1 MDGCWDSI
9 IVFAFGTGTRAVEVE
24 ESVVYDNAEAAGAA
38 ARRMTPEPGSAP
50 CHSLTE
56 MAPPSSRVPVIY
68 NTAAAAQW
76 RGGTNIGL
84 AAAVLRLV
92 HSASAEI
99 RCVVSQWEVHDILTG
114 MRDREVEGLWVPTSA
129 GECLFWKK
137 TGLSMEGWVGIYPNT
152 EGYFGSMGVAEQSVA
167 ECRARGGKKTL
178 VVAHPDHL
186 VRAVNLTA
194 KAFEESDEPHGWSVA
209 GVPWDV
215 LDVDWSWCGCD
226 AEGYWQRSAQPWTRN
241 SATFVPHE
249 LYGRIDQFCC

>member
-1 MDGCWDSI
+1 M
-9 IVFAFGTGTRAVEVE
+9 EVE

-50 CHSLTE
+50 CQSLTE
-56 MAPPSSRVPVIY
+56 VAPPSSRVPVIY

-114 MRDREVEGLWVPTSA
+114 MRDR
-129 GECLFWKK
+129 
-137 TGLSMEGWVGIYPNT
+137 